1 MALAAPHDVYALP
14 DHDDGAREC
23 FVRELMVHVQR
34 DLMPGKRVLYDR
46 VVKPRFVGRHQR
58 PPKDRHEVRHA
69 MEEEPYNQMWSALRR
84 TTQEIMQ
91 DVVGESVERQ
101 LPELIDRCRTV
112 NPGAGSLA
120 LDPGLEVPRYL
131 SAVDIHCKP
140 GGYHTEIAPD
150 DVFAGATYERT
161 NVVFNMGT
169 GGPLNDDRA
178 RSMIAFIGQRFPD
191 LEPKRILDVGCT
203 IGFNTLP
210 YVDAY
215 PEAEVFGI
223 DVAAPC
229 LRFAHARATA
239 LGKTVHF
246 SQQNAERTNFADGS
260 FDLIVSVILM
270 HETANRA
277 LRNIFRECHR
287 ILRPGGVMLHMDTPQ
302 YNLLTDPYD
311 QTLGDWSTHYNAE
324 PFWGTL
330 HELDLTA
337 LMVEAGFER
346 ARCLETAAPSL
357 FLERADSAEFRAR
370 ARRPNR
376 FLAGA
381 RR

>member
-1 MALAAPHDVYALP
+1 LQKPHAVYAMP
-14 DHDDGAREC
+14 DHDEGAREC

-34 DLMPGKRVLYDR
+34 DLQPGKRALYDR
-46 VVKPRFVGRHQR
+46 VVKPRFEKRHQR
-58 PPKDRHEVRHA
+58 PPRTRHEVRLA
-69 MEEEPYNQMWSALRR
+69 MEQEPYNQMWSALRR

-101 LPELIDRCRTV
+101 LPGLIDQCRNV
-112 NPGAGSLA
+112 SPCGGSLR
-120 LDPGLEVPRYL
+120 LDAGVVVPRYL

-140 GGYHTEIAPD
+140 GGYHTELAAD
-150 DVFAGATYERT
+150 DVYAGATYERT

-178 RSMIAFIGQRFPD
+178 RSMIRFVREHFPD
-191 LEPKRILDVGCT
+191 LRPRRILDVGCT

-210 YVDAY
+210 YVDAF
-215 PEAEVFGI
+215 PGAEVYGI

-229 LRFAHARATA
+229 LRFAHARASA
-239 LGKTVHF
+239 IGKPVHF
-246 SQQNAERTNFADGS
+246 SQQNAEHTDFADGH

-277 LRNIFRECHR
+277 LRNIFQECYR
-287 ILRPGGVMLHMDTPQ
+287 LLAPGGVMLHMDTPQ
-302 YNLLTDPYD
+302 YDMMTDPYD
-311 QTLGDWSTHYNAE
+311 QTLGDWSTYYNAE

-330 HELDLTA
+330 HELDLTQ
-337 LMVEAGFER
+337 LMVDAGFSRSR
-346 ARCLETAAPSL
+346 AIETTAPSL
-357 FLERADSAEFRAR
+357 FLEQAGNAEFRAR
-370 ARRPNR
+370 ARRPNL

-381 RR
+381 RK